1 MTSANGLCCATTA
14 AAAAGAAAATPGTL
28 PGLAPVDSLGDER
41 SAAIGDVFSLAAR
54 AAPVAAT
61 AAAAI
66 VAESAEGTVA
76 HPAVS
81 NEVAASARVSFES
94 DEKCVVMMPSR
105 DSRS

>member
-1 MTSANGLCCATTA
+1 
-14 AAAAGAAAATPGTL
+14 
-28 PGLAPVDSLGDER
+28 LAPVDSLGDER